1 MYVRPAGPT
10 LPVLLNNIFY
20 GPGRI
25 TNRSAS
31 LATTSFVGDPLFAD
45 VNNFDYL
52 LAPGSPTIDDGSSP
66 GSANDYPL
74 KPFGRVSVLSVA

>member
-10 LPVLLNNIFY
+10 PPVLLTNIFN

-25 TNRSAS
+25 ADRSDS
-31 LATTSFVGDPLFAD
+31 LATTSFLGDPLFAD
-45 VNNFDYL
+45 VNNFDYH
-52 LAPGSPTIDDGSSP
+52 LAPGFPTIDDGSSP

-74 KPFGRVSVLSVA
+74 